1 MAQFTPLIRNIYRWF
16 LGQIVWNTT
25 PKRQLG
31 YRIILR
37 KGKKLEFKKLWRK
50 IALKKGKRLNSIII
64 YI

>member
-1 MAQFTPLIRNIYRWF
+1 M
-16 LGQIVWNTT
+16 GQIVWNTT

-31 YRIILR
+31 YRMILR